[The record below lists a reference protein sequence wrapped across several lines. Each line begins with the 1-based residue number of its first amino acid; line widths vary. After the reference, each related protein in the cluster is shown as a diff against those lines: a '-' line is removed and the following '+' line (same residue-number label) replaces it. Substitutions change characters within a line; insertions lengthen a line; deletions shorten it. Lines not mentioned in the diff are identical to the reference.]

1 MTLKAL
7 SRRLVVAVVVP
18 VILVS
23 ATLYPIFR
31 AHLDARLDGAVSA
44 ADAKL
49 EAGLRVLQ
57 TEINVSINHL
67 LATAEMP
74 LLQRYLAG
82 VGTVQS
88 PRQEATAHLTQ
99 ARLHALFET
108 LLPHYARYTQLSL
121 IDSAGRLLVH
131 VGNAPAQPER
141 HTEATFF
148 REATALAARDVYLA
162 TPSHA
167 PGQKSRQTAG
177 AYQLTIATPVF
188 DTLGERKGVLR
199 FTLDWHHLATD
210 IQRTVAMDVESLPFL
225 IDAQGS
231 WLLTETK
238 GPLSFGDDFA
248 AHSPTIW
255 EALLQR
261 KRGEVDE
268 GDRRVLFRAYDA
280 RIDHYHSQAGM
291 VTGPPGHFP
300 WRLGITVTHPALAT
314 LLAEQP
320 TTVLIALLL
329 YVLSIAFGIYW
340 AISHHRQ
347 QALRQQAQRLSQEA
361 HDYAHEVR
369 DLYENAPCG
378 YHSLDADGRVVKV
391 NRTEL
396 NWLGYAAE
404 EVIGKRDYRDFVTPE
419 TREAFDAAFQQVL
432 GVEREGSAECE
443 LITRHGTT
451 LPVVIQATAYRTR
464 QGFVHSRAMV
474 FDLSERK
481 RLEETLARQAMTD
494 PLTGLGNRR
503 YLKDQASLE
512 MARARRNGAPLSL
525 IVIDLDHFKRI
536 NDEYGHDVGD
546 LVLQHFAHKTGEQ
559 LREGDVLCRMGGEE
573 FAVLLPDT
581 PKEAALQV
589 AERLRQA
596 LERSPAAVDREIA
609 PGGQLRYTAS
619 LGVTWVNTEEA
630 TLKPAI
636 KRADTGLYE
645 AKAKGRNRV
654 VWQST

>member
-1 MTLKAL
+1 MTLQVL
-7 SRRLVVAVVVP
+7 CRRLIAAVVVP
-18 VILVS
+18 VILVT
-23 ATLYPIFR
+23 ATLYPILQ
-31 AHLDARLDGAVSA
+31 AHLGARLDGAASA

-57 TEINVSINHL
+57 SEINASINHL

-74 LLQRYLAG
+74 LLQRYLTG

-88 PRQEATAHLTQ
+88 PRQEATAHLTE

-121 IDSAGRLLVH
+121 IDSAGRELVH
-131 VGNAPAQPER
+131 VGDAPAQPER
-141 HTEATFF
+141 HAEAIFF
-148 REATALAARDVYLA
+148 LEAMALAPRDVYVA
-162 TPSHA
+162 APSHA
-167 PGQKSRQTAG
+167 QNRQTAG
-177 AYQLTIATPVF
+177 AFQLTIATPVF
-188 DTLGERKGVLR
+188 DTLGKRKGVLR

-210 IQRTVAMDVESLPFL
+210 IQRTVAMEVESLPFM
-225 IDAQGS
+225 IDARGT
-231 WLLTETK
+231 WLLTEME
-238 GPLSFGDDFA
+238 GPLAFGDSFA
-248 AHSPTIW
+248 AHSPLIW

-261 KRGEVDE
+261 NRGEVDD
-268 GDRRVLFRAYDA
+268 GDQRVLFRAYDA

-291 VTGPPGHFP
+291 VTGPPGYYP
-300 WRLGITVTHPALAT
+300 WRLGITVTQPALAT

-320 TTVLIALLL
+320 TAVLIALLL
-329 YVLSIAFGIYW
+329 YVLSITFGVYW

-347 QALRQQAQRLSQEA
+347 QTLRQQAQRLSQQA

-378 YHSLDADGRVVKV
+378 YHSLDADGRVVKI

-419 TREAFDAAFQQVL
+419 TREAFEAAFRQVL
-432 GVEREGSAECE
+432 GPQREGSAECE
-443 LITRHGTT
+443 LVTRSGDT
-451 LPVVIQATAYRTR
+451 LPVVIQATAYHTR

-481 RLEETLARQAMTD
+481 RLEEALARQAMTD

-512 MARARRNGAPLSL
+512 MARARRSGAPLSL

-536 NDEYGHDVGD
+536 NDEYGHDIGD
-546 LVLQHFAHKTGEQ
+546 LVLQDFARNAAEQ

-581 PKEAALQV
+581 PKEAALLI

-596 LERSPAAVDREIA
+596 LESSPAAVDEEVE
-609 PGGQLRYTAS
+609 PSGQLRYTAS
-619 LGVTWVNTEEA
+619 MGVTWVNPEA
-630 TLKPAI
+630 STLKPAI

-645 AKAKGRNRV
+645 AKARGRNRV
-654 VWQST
+654 VWQGE